1 MGLVILVAAAL
12 LKLISGRPQDAIAPG
27 LMAAVLGVVVYQE
40 WRLRRRSPEAW
51 TRPRTTVTILVAAPV
66 TIITLATF
74 AWIAQQDAWPNP
86 VAGWLGVG
94 TVVVALVRLIVNARR
109 EDRSARRANLSES
122 AA

>member
-51 TRPRTTVTILVAAPV
+51 TRRRTTVTILVAAPV

-94 TVVVALVRLIVNARR
+94 TVVVALVRLMVNARR

>member
-51 TRPRTTVTILVAAPV
+51 TRRRTTVTILVAAPV

-86 VAGWLGVG
+86 VVGWLGVG

>member
-1 MGLVILVAAAL
+1 MILVAAAL

-51 TRPRTTVTILVAAPV
+51 TRRRTTVTILVAAPV

-86 VAGWLGVG
+86 VVGWLGVG